1 MSDKVTQLINLLTN
15 FDIQIIAN
23 SANSGEQH
31 QFFSSE
37 FSSSTSL
44 RYQQHRNLG
53 SMYFQTYFSSLGYV
67 MLVLMHHF
75 PAFLTANL
83 SEQLN
88 AKKKDRMLRRKIC
101 TNSRNNLTTLEKK
114 C

>member
-1 MSDKVTQLINLLTN
+1 MSDKVTRLINLLTN

-67 MLVLMHHF
+67 MFVLMHHF
-75 PAFLTANL
+75 SAFLTANI
-83 SEQLN
+83 SQQLN
-88 AKKKDRMLRRKIC
+88 A
-101 TNSRNNLTTLEKK
+101 RNNLTNSRDDLTTKGPFLYYVRVF
-114 C
+114 